1 MANTKKTRV
10 SAKKA
15 PAGSAK
21 KVLTPLDNAVLG
33 DKELCAGLMALNAD
47 FGDLCIRA
55 SGEVYAKP
63 LIPQKTKVM
72 FALVV
77 DIVEQIHGKPFE
89 NHLAMAVK
97 QGVTQAEM
105 EELLLFMTIYAG
117 FNKAGT
123 YYMAVREFF
132 TNMAAKQATKAKT
145 PNRPSKNK

>member
-1 MANTKKTRV
+1 MANTKKTNQA
-10 SAKKA
+10 AKKA
-15 PAGSAK
+15 PAGAAK

-33 DKELCAGLMALNAD
+33 DQELCAGLRALNAD

-77 DIVEQIHGKPFE
+77 DIVEQIHGKTFE

-97 QGVTQAEM
+97 QGVTQA
-105 EELLLFMTIYAG
+105 
-117 FNKAGT
+117 
-123 YYMAVREFF
+123 
-132 TNMAAKQATKAKT
+132 
-145 PNRPSKNK
+145 